1 MPERTF
7 GRTVRYRRTKL
18 GLSQAKLGELVGRSP
33 STIRS
38 WERDKSAPTE
48 TGVLHALAAI
58 LGVDEQMLFEKA
70 GQELPDQYETS
81 PTVEQ
86 ALASLRPSDQS
97 GAPEDPDEAEH
108 AVGADAEDPQEH
120 PIAERL
126 FEPEERDES
135 DAGTAPQPQPEPES
149 VRDSMSVGTTG
160 DSQAGYL
167 KPPEPYVMTP
177 ATPPFVEP
185 SYMED
190 ANQRQLYRV
199 RNLATLVVAVALVI
213 ALLWALSE
221 SLGALGSWWED
232 FFGNLRL

>member
-18 GLSQAKLGELVGRSP
+18 GLSQAKLGELVGRSA

-38 WERDKSAPTE
+38 WERDRSAPTE

-58 LGVDEQMLFEKA
+58 LGVDEKQLFEKA
-70 GQELPDQYETS
+70 GQELPIQYETS
-81 PTVEQ
+81 PTVEE
-86 ALASLRPSDQS
+86 ALASLHSDDRS
-97 GAPEDPDEAEH
+97 DSSDDNDEVAVRDDRHEDPI
-108 AVGADAEDPQEH
+108 P
-120 PIAERL
+120 ERL
-126 FEPEERDES
+126 FEPEDRENRSTDQEP
-135 DAGTAPQPQPEPES
+135 APEPEPRL
-149 VRDSMSVGTTG
+149 VRDPMSVGTTS
-160 DSQAGYL
+160 DSQPGYL
-167 KPPEPYVMTP
+167 KPPEPHVVMP

-190 ANQRQLYRV
+190 SSQRQLYRV

-221 SLGALGSWWED
+221 SLGALGSWWDD
-232 FFGNLRL
+232 FFGSLRL